1 MRWTRPKKAAF
12 KKKKSSGPTGY
23 HHSSSASL
31 RQSSAANIIAAA
43 VRRAGRQNNARRR
56 TTQFDRDLA
65 AHSRSMRNRSRDR
78 VYANALR
85 GGNYNRARVIR
96 PYTQSHNMGS
106 LFSKR

>member
-12 KKKKSSGPTGY
+12 KRKKSGPTGY
-23 HHSSSASL
+23 HHSTSASL

-56 TTQFDRDLA
+56 TTQFDRNLA
-65 AHSRSMRNRSRDR
+65 AHSRAMRNRSRDR

-85 GGNYNRARVIR
+85 GGTYNRARVIR

-106 LFSKR
+106 LFKR

>member
-12 KKKKSSGPTGY
+12 KRKKSGPTGY
-23 HHSSSASL
+23 HHSTSASL
-31 RQSSAANIIAAA
+31 RQSSAANVIANA
-43 VRRAGRQNNARRR
+43 VRRAGRQNRARRR
-56 TTQFDRDLA
+56 ITQFQRDLNA
-65 AHSRSMRNRSRDR
+65 QSRARANRSRDR

-106 LFSKR
+106 LFKR